1 MPINLADLL
10 EERAASRPDTPALID
25 CTRGQAR
32 TITLAQLEQA
42 IRQASTLLTDA
53 GLAAGDRVL
62 VFHPMVDDLYIAL
75 GAMFRLGVVAQ
86 FVDPSMGRAFIERCC
101 ALAPPRGLLA
111 TPKAHLLRL
120 VSPALRRIP
129 IQFATRTA
137 WPFGV
142 PGAQQWE
149 RWQQLPPSAVPS
161 AAPSRVTGDSPALA
175 TFTSGSTGAPKMAVR
190 THAFL
195 RTQHDVIT
203 ATMCYRPG
211 DVVLTTLPIFVLS
224 HLAAGLCT
232 LIPDVDIRYPG
243 RVQPA
248 PLVRQITE
256 YGVTGLEGS
265 PAFLEQIA
273 RYCRAEGHTLP
284 GLTQIYTGGAPVF
297 PVLLE
302 QLEQI
307 APNAAIV
314 AVYGSTE
321 AEPMAEINWAAV
333 TQVDL
338 DAMLAGKG
346 LLAGAP
352 VDAIQL
358 RILPDA
364 WGAPIGPYSPAE
376 FAARGLGPGLPGEI
390 VVSGPHVLP
399 GYWQGQGDHE
409 TKFRV
414 GDAGIGET
422 AWHRTGDAG
431 YLDSQGRLWLLGRCA
446 ATIKDPRGTLY
457 PFAVECAARRLPEVK
472 HAALIS
478 QGGRRVLAL
487 ELYAGDETGVR
498 AALGRDLAW
507 AQLDDVRFL
516 RPMPV
521 DKRHN
526 AKIDYAA
533 LRRALE

>member
-1 MPINLADLL
+1 V
-10 EERAASRPDTPALID
+10 LID
-25 CTRGQAR
+25 CTRGQVR
-32 TITLAQLEQA
+32 TLTLAQLERA
-42 IRQASTLLTDA
+42 IHQASTLLADS
-53 GLAAGDRVL
+53 GLVASDRIL
-62 VFHPMVDDLYIAL
+62 VFHPMAADLYIAL

-111 TPKAHLLRL
+111 TPKAHLLRF

-129 IQFATRTA
+129 LKFATGY
-137 WPFGV
+137 GV
-142 PGAQQWE
+142 LGAQRWN
-149 RWQQLPPSAVPS
+149 RWQQLPPIT
-161 AAPSRVTGDSPALA
+161 APSTVTGDTPALA

-190 THAFL
+190 SHAFL

-211 DVVLTTLPIFVLS
+211 DIVLSTLPIFVLS
-224 HLAAGLCT
+224 HLAAGLCV

-243 RVQPA
+243 RVQPG
-248 PLVRQITE
+248 PLVRQIAQ

-273 RYCRAEGHTLP
+273 RYCRAKGRTLP
-284 GLTQIYTGGAPVF
+284 GITQIYTGGAPVF

-302 QLEQI
+302 QLQQI

-321 AEPMAEINWAAV
+321 AEPMAEINWAVV
-333 TQVDL
+333 TQTDL

-352 VDAIQL
+352 VDAIRL
-358 RILPDA
+358 CILPNA
-364 WGAPIGPYSPAE
+364 WGTPIGPYTLAE
-376 FAARGLGPGLPGEI
+376 FAARCLGPGLPGEI
-390 VVSGPHVLP
+390 VVSGPHVLS
-399 GYWQGQGDHE
+399 GYWQGQGDQE

-414 GDAGIGET
+414 GAKPTGET
-422 AWHRTGDAG
+422 VWHRTGDAG
-431 YLDSQGRLWLLGRCA
+431 YLDRAGRLWLLGRCA
-446 ATIKDPRGTLY
+446 ARIEDPRGTLY

-478 QGGRRVLAL
+478 QGGRRLLAL
-487 ELYAGDETGVR
+487 ELYAGDEAGIRV
-498 AALGRDLAW
+498 ALMRDLAW

-516 RPMPV
+516 RHMPV

-526 AKIDYAA
+526 AKIDYVA
-533 LRRALE
+533 LRRALA